1 MLVKSK
7 VKEEHLDDL
16 KETFNTLCKYNMK
29 LNPTK
34 CVFRVSSG
42 NTLIHGVTMRD
53 RGKPNKVRAILELTS
68 LKMMKEVQS
77 LTGKVVALNQFVS
90 QAADKCLL
98 FFKTLKKDFEWTDEC
113 GDALKNL
120 KASCT
125 TIIAESIHYRRRTL
139 PLPNSPI
146 GRS

>member
-1 MLVKSK
+1 MWNSTWNSMLVKSK

-53 RGKPNKVRAILELTS
+53 RGKPQQSEGHLGVDIPKNDEGSLES
-68 LKMMKEVQS
+68 
-77 LTGKVVALNQFVS
+77 
-90 QAADKCLL
+90 D
-98 FFKTLKKDFEWTDEC
+98 
-113 GDALKNL
+113 
-120 KASCT
+120 
-125 TIIAESIHYRRRTL
+125 R
-139 PLPNSPI
+139 
-146 GRS
+146 